1 MDAIRRTYPEA
12 YRSMMPSSNQTRHFL
27 KQVGIERP
35 PGMSLGDMPLLKIGR
50 PEFVNP
56 VRNFGIKLFC
66 ALHYKH
72 VGCIVPADAEIG
84 VRFLSNIQAR
94 SLDKEILE
102 EIFKSLGGRPTI
114 ERCKTELDNQFHYI
128 FAVTPEQASGYVCKF
143 RESFLLVG
151 IVSNSALPEPFDEK
165 PDYGS
170 FKGSPFKPNL
180 KNVSGGA
187 NIETHSHKLDE

>member
-1 MDAIRRTYPEA
+1 VRFITNMSVVSCPPMPKLECDF
-12 YRSMMPSSNQTRHFL
+12 YRIS
-27 KQVGIERP
+27 
-35 PGMSLGDMPLLKIGR
+35 SLG
-50 PEFVNP
+50 
-56 VRNFGIKLFC
+56 
-66 ALHYKH
+66 A
-72 VGCIVPADAEIG
+72 
-84 VRFLSNIQAR
+84 
-94 SLDKEILE
+94 LDKEILE